1 MPHKLRKTR
10 KMRGSRTHGY
20 GQVGQHRKSGSR
32 GGVGK
37 AGRDKHGWTYVVKY
51 EPDYFGKKGFKSI
64 KQLKKLS
71 ERTINVG
78 DLDELSVKLSS
89 EGKLTRKDGK
99 LLLNLEELGYTKLL
113 GRGDVS
119 EAFLIKV
126 PKSSPTA
133 VEKIKASGG
142 DILEN

>member
-1 MPHKLRKTR
+1 M
-10 KMRGSRTHGY
+10 
-20 GQVGQHRKSGSR
+20 
-32 GGVGK
+32 
-37 AGRDKHGWTYVVKY
+37 
-51 EPDYFGKKGFKSI
+51 
-64 KQLKKLS
+64 S

>member
-64 KQLKKLS
+64 KQLKKMS